1 MKSIITKRYGLTF
14 FINFF
19 LIVLVIFLVLVFIGA
34 IKVYHTETFT
44 PNMNNNNQLEPG
56 NFPVSS
62 TQPILYG
69 DYKVKQNTNVTKN
82 NDYNIWKEY
91 PVYPSSY
98 KQETNNKKYWSTPDN
113 GLCSPAEFC
122 GTPYSPTNIKVDK
135 VSPGFPIGAP
145 VTRINWWASSNQ

>member
-1 MKSIITKRYGLTF
+1 MKSTITKGYGLTF

-19 LIVLVIFLVLVFIGA
+19 LAVLVIFLVLVFIGA
-34 IKVYHTETFT
+34 IKVYHTETFA

-56 NFPVSS
+56 NFPVSD
-62 TQPILYG
+62 TQPLLYG
-69 DYKVKQNTNVTKN
+69 DYKVKKNTNVTKN

-98 KQETNNKKYWSTPDN
+98 KQETNNKQNWTTPDN

-122 GTPYSPTNIKVDK
+122 GTPYEKTEQKK
-135 VSPGFPIGAP
+135 K
-145 VTRINWWASSNQ
+145 SSI